1 MSNKINTLK
10 NAITNYIEIDQE
22 INKIEKVNENYI
34 TRLKDKI
41 KELENPIK
49 DLKAKKASTLEYILA
64 IMEENKIKNKSLKI
78 KLKNN
83 NYILRCEKEE
93 KKESLTQKFIKET
106 LIKYHKENNFN
117 RLSDTQCEKKGLEEF
132 QFLLDSRNLKES
144 MALVYDIDKK

>member
-93 KKESLTQKFIKET
+93 KKN
-106 LIKYHKENNFN
+106 H
-117 RLSDTQCEKKGLEEF
+117 
-132 QFLLDSRNLKES
+132 
-144 MALVYDIDKK
+144 